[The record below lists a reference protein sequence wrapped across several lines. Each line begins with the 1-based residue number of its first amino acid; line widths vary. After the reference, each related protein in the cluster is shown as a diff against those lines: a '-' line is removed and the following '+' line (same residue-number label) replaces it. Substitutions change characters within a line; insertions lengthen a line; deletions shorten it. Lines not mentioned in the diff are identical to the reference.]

1 MFERLLKDIN
11 KVWLL
16 YLKAFLL
23 FLTGFISSILLVLL
37 NFNVKT
43 IVLLFFAIWGFCRAY
58 YFAFYVIQH
67 YVDPNYKFSGLID
80 FAKYSIRKGKSN
92 LKKKK
97 KIRWDIFKRLTETET
112 IKKWLSVLRKNLK
125 KQKYLIN
132 LFSSKYG
139 GGGIRTHGTLA
150 DTLVFKTRALNHSTT
165 PPGKNY

>member
-37 NFNVKT
+37 NFNFKT
-43 IVLLFFAIWGFCRAY
+43 IVLLLLAIWGFCRAY

-80 FAKYSIRKGKSN
+80 FAKYSIKKGKQIYKN
-92 LKKKK
+92 N
-97 KIRWDIFKRLTETET
+97 KII
-112 IKKWLSVLRKNLK
+112 
-125 KQKYLIN
+125 
-132 LFSSKYG
+132 
-139 GGGIRTHGTLA
+139 
-150 DTLVFKTRALNHSTT
+150 
-165 PPGKNY
+165 

>member
-43 IVLLFFAIWGFCRAY
+43 IVLLLLAIWGFSRAY

-80 FAKYSIRKGKSN
+80 FAKYSISREN
-92 LKKKK
+92 QIYKKK

-112 IKKWLSVLRKNLK
+112 IKKRLSVLRKHLK
-125 KQKYLIN
+125 RQK
-132 LFSSKYG
+132 
-139 GGGIRTHGTLA
+139 
-150 DTLVFKTRALNHSTT
+150 
-165 PPGKNY
+165 

>member
-80 FAKYSIRKGKSN
+80 FAKYSIKKAKSK
-92 LKKKK
+92 LQKK
-97 KIRWDIFKRLTETET
+97 KIR
-112 IKKWLSVLRKNLK
+112 
-125 KQKYLIN
+125 
-132 LFSSKYG
+132 
-139 GGGIRTHGTLA
+139 
-150 DTLVFKTRALNHSTT
+150 
-165 PPGKNY
+165 

>member
-37 NFNVKT
+37 NFNFKT
-43 IVLLFFAIWGFCRAY
+43 IVLLLLAIWGFCRTY

-80 FAKYSIRKGKSN
+80 FAKYSIKKGKQIY
-92 LKKKK
+92 KK
-97 KIRWDIFKRLTETET
+97 KIRLDEIFLKT
-112 IKKWLSVLRKNLK
+112 NL
-125 KQKYLIN
+125 
-132 LFSSKYG
+132 
-139 GGGIRTHGTLA
+139 
-150 DTLVFKTRALNHSTT
+150 D
-165 PPGKNY
+165 